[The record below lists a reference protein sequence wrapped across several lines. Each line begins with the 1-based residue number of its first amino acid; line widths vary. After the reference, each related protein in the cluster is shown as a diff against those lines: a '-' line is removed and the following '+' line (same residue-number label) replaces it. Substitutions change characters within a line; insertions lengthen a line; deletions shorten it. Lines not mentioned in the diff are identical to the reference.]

1 MREQDRASFFCG
13 QLRADDPSLVPRLA
27 VLDEADT
34 LLDLGMSAAV
44 SAILSKLPKQR
55 RTGLFSATQ
64 TREVKALARAGLR
77 NPTVISVSVQHAPAA
92 QAATGAGSG
101 SPPPDG
107 GADLLSSAK
116 ASSALSTTQSTP
128 KGLTN
133 YYQLCATPLAKLA
146 ALCRFLRLRADAG
159 DKVIIFVLTCASVD
173 FYGRVFSLPGV
184 RSAAGLPPDASA
196 FPILPLHGK
205 MVPKRRTG
213 IYESFVA
220 APSGA
225 LLCTDVAARGID
237 VREWAQSQAG
247 PAVAAR
253 HPASTLHTAGPRC

>member
-1 MREQDRASFFCG
+1 MSDVNGFGS
-13 QLRADDPSLVPRLA
+13 LRQTPPLSPPLSSHP

-92 QAATGAGSG
+92 PAATGAGLESLPTA
-101 SPPPDG
+101 SE
-107 GADLLSSAK
+107 ADLLAPAK
-116 ASSALSTTQSTP
+116 AGGASGSTQSTP

-133 YYQLCATPLAKLA
+133 YFQLCETPLAKLA

-173 FYGRVFSLPGV
+173 FYGRVFSLPSV
-184 RSAAGLPPDASA
+184 RSAAGLPPNATS

-220 APSGA
+220 APAGA

-237 VREWAQSQAG
+237 VSICVAG
-247 PAVAAR
+247 DASFVGEISNPAVATGAR
-253 HPASTLHTAGPRC
+253 C